1 MPLTISFELSDRD
14 LTFFNDRMEHAKAKT
29 SQLGE
34 AEVAQ
39 SARRLLN
46 EMKQSN
52 LPDFVR
58 ARVETLELMVKML
71 DDSGWN
77 LNGEDR
83 VRIANAIAYVA
94 DPDDLIPDHIP
105 GLGYIDDALMIEM
118 VSKALRH
125 DIQAY
130 QDFCK
135 FRAAEEE
142 RRGTTADALTQD
154 QWLATRRAQL
164 HERMRRRRKAVWE
177 ARLGWR

>member
-14 LTFFNDRMEHAKAKT
+14 LKFFNDRMEHAKAKT
-29 SQLGE
+29 SELGE

-39 SARRLLN
+39 TARRLVD
-46 EMKQSN
+46 EMKQAE

-58 ARVETLELMVKML
+58 ARVATLELMVNMFDDAGWKL
-71 DDSGWN
+71 D
-77 LNGEDR
+77 GEDR
-83 VRIANAIAYVA
+83 VRIANAMAYVA

-135 FRAAEEE
+135 YRAAEEE
-142 RRGTTADALTQD
+142 RRGKSADALTQE

-164 HERMRRRRKAVWE
+164 HDRMRRRRKAVWE